1 MAVNRLTQ
9 RPLRLLTFQGTP
21 SILLR
26 VMRVAVLCDIHGNLP
41 ALEAVADEIRRANI
55 DQIVIGG
62 DVLPGPMP
70 RETLDFL
77 VNLRIPV
84 QFLYGNG
91 ELAVLAQRAATDD
104 PATVTYWGTTT
115 GEPLRESLR
124 PGLRW
129 TAQQISAEQEALL
142 SRWPK
147 TVRMSING
155 LGQVLFCHGTPRSE
169 VECFT
174 RVTPEDRLRPVFEEL
189 DAQLVVCGHTHMQF
203 DRMVGNVRVVNA
215 GSVGMPFQQ
224 PPGAYWLLLGP
235 DVQMRYTAY
244 DLVGAANRV
253 RATLYPQAQEFATRN
268 IINSPSEADM
278 LKAITAVSFR

>member
-1 MAVNRLTQ
+1 
-9 RPLRLLTFQGTP
+9 LLTFQGTP
-21 SILLR
+21 PIVLR
-26 VMRVAVLCDIHGNLP
+26 VERVAVLCDIHGNLP
-41 ALEAVADEIRRANI
+41 ALEAVVDEIGRANI

-77 VNLRIPV
+77 VNLSIPV

-91 ELAVLAQRAATDD
+91 DLAVLAQRAATDD

-124 PGLRW
+124 PALRW
-129 TAQQISAEQEALL
+129 TAHQLSAEQEVLL

-147 TVRMSING
+147 TVRMSIAG

-174 RVTPEDRLRPVFEEL
+174 RVTPEDRLRPVFEGL

-203 DRMVGNVRVVNA
+203 DRTVGNVRVVNA
-215 GSVGMPFQQ
+215 GSVGMPFQ

-244 DLVGAANRV
+244 DLVGAADRV
-253 RATLYPQAQEFATRN
+253 RATLYPQAEEFATRN
-268 IINSPSEADM
+268 IIDSPSEADM